1 MYVFLIPNMEKK
13 RQTFVSGNP
22 EIQFS
27 KVIKQFCCCHIF
39 CLALDEQSLKVCE
52 NFRHKTRDGRLVG
65 EVRRRGTGG
74 KFKQGPFYLNSQCA
88 SVLI

>member
-1 MYVFLIPNMEKK
+1 MDIKYVFLLPNMEKK

-52 NFRHKTRDGRLVG
+52 NFRHKARDGRLVG
-65 EVRRRGTGG
+65 EEAAVD
-74 KFKQGPFYLNSQCA
+74 
-88 SVLI
+88 